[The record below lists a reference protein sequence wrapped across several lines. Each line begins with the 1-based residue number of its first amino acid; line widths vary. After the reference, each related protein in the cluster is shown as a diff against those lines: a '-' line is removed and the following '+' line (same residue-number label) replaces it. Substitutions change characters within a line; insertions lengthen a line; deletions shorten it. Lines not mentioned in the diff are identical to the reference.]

1 MTIRNSLLVLAFGA
15 SAALAACEQ
24 APTASPDDAI
34 VTANLAPYPAIN
46 IDSVRTA
53 FGGWRYFLDGSSSY
67 DPDGT
72 YLAYNW
78 TTNCPVADA
87 VRNLPTFSATSVSYT
102 TCTAHLQVI
111 DANGASRRLGIFVE
125 NNPPEIE

>member
-1 MTIRNSLLVLAFGA
+1 V
-15 SAALAACEQ
+15 Q
-24 APTASPDDAI
+24 APTASPDDAT
-34 VTANLAPYPAIN
+34 VTADLAPYPAIN

-53 FGGWRYFLDGSSSY
+53 GGGWRYFLDGSSSY

-72 YLAYNW
+72 YLAYNR

-125 NNPPEIE
+125 DTPPDVE